1 MSRFRLHYI
10 GRRQTTIVVSLTCI
24 LLSFVLLLCSRR
36 LDGFAEWYALKVFP
50 LFPNTVGR
58 LFSPL
63 PFSIFEFEIYLII
76 LLLLFWLILAVP
88 VIFGKSLPRKQF
100 FASSARFGLL
110 LLSCLF
116 LIFTLTG
123 SMNYSRATFA
133 DTAGIMVRE
142 YSDEELQQLSLTLIE
157 ELAFLEEKI
166 FVDEEGKVSFEELDL
181 NQEVIDAMKGLGEG
195 YTPLA
200 GYYPRPKPILFSR
213 GLSYLGITGI
223 FSPFTLEANYNQ
235 DVADY
240 LIPYT
245 MAHELAHLKG
255 FMREE
260 DAGFI
265 AFLACHNSNSF
276 ELQYSGLLNGLSY
289 TLRALRDTVSPSE
302 YEFIYSQIP
311 DQARAELQKSRL
323 YWSKHTA
330 AVTTFAKAANDH
342 YLIVNSQSEGTK
354 SYGRMVDLLLALY
367 AHENEGTVL
376 L

>member
-1 MSRFRLHYI
+1 
-10 GRRQTTIVVSLTCI
+10 
-24 LLSFVLLLCSRR
+24 